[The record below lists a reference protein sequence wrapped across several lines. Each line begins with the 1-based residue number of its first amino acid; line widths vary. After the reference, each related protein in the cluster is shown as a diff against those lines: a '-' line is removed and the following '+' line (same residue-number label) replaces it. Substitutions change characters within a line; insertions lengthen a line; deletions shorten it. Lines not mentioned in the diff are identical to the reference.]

1 MCKKLTLCHQIW
13 FLYRHFKQ
21 VPNINITKDMEFNEA
36 NQLYEAQCTELKK
49 PGPTETE
56 PSIKNIYVYCIDAA
70 FLTQKTLQVY

>member
-1 MCKKLTLCHQIW
+1 
-13 FLYRHFKQ
+13 
-21 VPNINITKDMEFNEA
+21 MEFNEA